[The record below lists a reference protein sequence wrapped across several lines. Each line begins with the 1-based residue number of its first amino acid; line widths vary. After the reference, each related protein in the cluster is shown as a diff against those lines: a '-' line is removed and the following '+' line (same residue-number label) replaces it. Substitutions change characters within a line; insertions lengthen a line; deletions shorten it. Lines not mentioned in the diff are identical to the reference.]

1 MVAICG
7 ARVPPLLVC
16 GDTGLCHGEGNW
28 GEALKTKHLVR
39 VFVVLLFGSF
49 LSYAR
54 GQAQQKPD
62 VGARAITPDT
72 SAKSPSTYSP
82 PPGQYEKAVAYSA
95 AHYRHLLIGSL
106 WAILAPLLILRY
118 RLATRYRDWAERIS
132 ARRFVQLLVYA
143 PLLLLTMSLLGVPF
157 DAWDH
162 WLARAFGLSV
172 QGWRS
177 WLSDWITNQVIAL
190 ILGTL
195 LVWILYA
202 VIRRSPRR
210 WWFYFWLAAIP
221 IVLAVFFIQPLV
233 IDPLFFKFT
242 PLQATQPELVTKLEK
257 VVHRGAMEIPPERMF
272 EMNAT
277 SKLTGLNA
285 YVTGFGAS
293 KRAVIWDTT
302 LQKASTSEVLF
313 VFGHE
318 MGHYVLH
325 HIPKEVSIF
334 ALLLL
339 CLMYLGYRL
348 SLWVLG
354 RWGASWTIRN
364 VEDWASLPV
373 LIFVLGVVAVL
384 ATPIF
389 NAVSRHFEHEAD
401 RYGLEVV
408 HGIVADQGKV
418 AAGFFEKSG
427 EINLADPN
435 PSSWV
440 KIWFFD
446 HPTRPERVRFAASYD
461 PWESGK
467 EPRYVK

>member
-1 MVAICG
+1 
-7 ARVPPLLVC
+7 
-16 GDTGLCHGEGNW
+16 
-28 GEALKTKHLVR
+28 LKTTHLLS
-39 VFVVLLFGSF
+39 VFFVCFIVSGGAS
-49 LSYAR
+49 AK
-54 GQAQQKPD
+54 GQAQQTRGAATQSETSGKPL
-62 VGARAITPDT
+62 
-72 SAKSPSTYSP
+72 STYST
-82 PPGQYEKAVAYSA
+82 PPGQYKKAVAYSA
-95 AHYRHLLIGSL
+95 AHYRHALIGSL
-106 WAILAPLLILRY
+106 WAILVPLLILRW
-118 RLATRYRDWAERIS
+118 RLAPRYRDWAERIS
-132 ARRFVQLLVYA
+132 ARRFVQVLAYA
-143 PLLLLTMSLLGVPF
+143 PLLLLTMGLLGMPF

-162 WLARAFGLSV
+162 RLARAFGLSV
-172 QGWRS
+172 QAWGS
-177 WLSDWITNQVIAL
+177 WLGDWITNQVIAL
-190 ILGTL
+190 TLGTL

-242 PLQATQPELVTKLEK
+242 PLQTAQPELVLQLEQ
-257 VVHRGAMEIPPERMF
+257 VIHRGAIEIPPERMF
-272 EMNAT
+272 EMNAS

-302 LQKASTSEVLF
+302 LQKASTPQVLF

-325 HIPKEVSIF
+325 HIPKEVGIF
-334 ALLLL
+334 ASLLLA
-339 CLMYLGYRL
+339 LMYLGYRL
-348 SLWVLG
+348 SQWLLE
-354 RWGASWTIRN
+354 RSGASWGIRN
-364 VEDWASLPV
+364 VQDWASLPV
-373 LIFVLGVVAVL
+373 LIFVLGAMIIL
-384 ATPIF
+384 AIPIF

-408 HGIVADQGKV
+408 HGVVADQGKV
-418 AAGFFEKSG
+418 AAEFFEKSG

-435 PSSWV
+435 PSTWV

-461 PWESGK
+461 PWGSGK
-467 EPRYVK
+467 PPRYVK